1 LGGFHLEYVIQE
13 HNGAHWV
20 TLTGV
25 INEDAE
31 IPLKQVAQELE
42 GSTMVIFNF
51 KDVKSVNSLG
61 VRAWVTFLRGVD
73 GAAGRT
79 VYFAECIPDI
89 IMQINMIP
97 SFLGKASIL
106 SFYVN
111 YVSTATNKTHRVLI
125 ETKDLAPQT
134 IPPAPNCPDSGS
146 PMETEELEEE
156 YFAFLMR

>member
-1 LGGFHLEYVIQE
+1 MQYVVQE

-25 INEDAE
+25 INEDSE

-42 GSTMVIFNF
+42 QSKMVIFNF

-61 VRAWVTFLRGVD
+61 VRAWVTFLRAIDSV
-73 GAAGRT
+73 AGRT
-79 VYFAECIPDI
+79 IYFAECIPDI

-125 ETKDLAPQT
+125 ETKDLPPQT
-134 IPPAPNCPDSGS
+134 IPSAPNCPDTGT

>member
-1 LGGFHLEYVIQE
+1 MEYVIQE

-20 TLTGV
+20 SLSGV

-31 IPLKQVAQELE
+31 LPLKQVAQELE
-42 GSTMVIFNF
+42 GANMVIFNF
-51 KDVKSVNSLG
+51 KDVRSVNSLG
-61 VRAWVTFLRGVD
+61 VRTWVTFLRSVD
-73 GAAGRT
+73 AVAGRT

-97 SFLGKASIL
+97 SFLGRASIL

-111 YVSTATNKTHRVLI
+111 YVSLATNKTHRVLI
-125 ETKDLAPQT
+125 ETKELAPQT
-134 IPPAPNCPDSGS
+134 IPKAPNCPDTGT

>member
-1 LGGFHLEYVIQE
+1 MEYLIQD

-20 TLTGV
+20 TLAGM

-42 GSTMVIFNF
+42 NANMVIFNF
-51 KDVKSVNSLG
+51 REVKSVNSLG
-61 VRAWVTFLRGVD
+61 VRAWVTFLRSVD
-73 GAAGRT
+73 CIPGRT

-111 YVSTATNKTHRVLI
+111 YVSPATNKTHRVLI
-125 ETKDLAPQT
+125 ETKDIAPQT
-134 IPPAPNCPDSGS
+134 MPPAPNCPDTGT